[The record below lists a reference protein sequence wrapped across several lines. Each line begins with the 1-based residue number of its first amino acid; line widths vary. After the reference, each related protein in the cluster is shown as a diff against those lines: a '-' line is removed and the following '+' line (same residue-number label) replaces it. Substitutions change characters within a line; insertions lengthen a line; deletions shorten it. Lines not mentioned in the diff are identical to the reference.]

1 MDKLQEYKCLYEHEI
16 DYSNQKN
23 NRITVYL
30 TLLTLLGTGDVYLFK
45 SLFPIHVC
53 WWWII
58 YLTLIVIVS
67 VCLIGAI
74 KAFYT
79 AFMNYSY
86 SYVNMY
92 GIDRSCTQF
101 NKQLKDQNI
110 PEETINEII
119 NQTLYDML
127 SEMYLNCALQNQVT
141 NIKKQKNHEKFM
153 NTYIISIVL
162 LMVAYVYNIIINGL
176 TNN

>member
-30 TLLTLLGTGDVYLFK
+30 TLLTLLGTGDIYLFK
-45 SLFPIHVC
+45 SLFPIHAC

-79 AFMNYSY
+79 AFMNYPY

-92 GIDRSCTQF
+92 AIDRSCTQF
-101 NKQLKDQNI
+101 SKQLKGDKI
-110 PEETINEII
+110 PEETINKII
-119 NQTLYDML
+119 NLTLYDML

-153 NTYIISIVL
+153 DTYIISVIL
-162 LMVAYVYNIIINGL
+162 LMVSYIYNIIINGL
-176 TNN
+176 INS